1 MPSSTVEDYVKQI
14 YLEAQRAD
22 GEPVQTGQ
30 LAQALSVT
38 PGTVTSML
46 KTLSSA
52 GLIDYEPRTGVHL
65 TSGGR
70 ELALHVLRR
79 HRLIEQFL
87 VEVLKLDWSEVHEEA
102 EQLEHVISEK
112 VLARID
118 AHLGYPSSDPHGDP
132 IPSSDGQVT
141 SPQEACL
148 LADLDDG
155 EEATV
160 SRIMDQDPHFLR
172 YLREQGLVPGIR
184 IKVDQRDPRS
194 EFMTLEL
201 TGEETQHLSVGHPTL
216 SKVMVDRIS

>member
-1 MPSSTVEDYVKQI
+1 MPSSTVENYVKQI

-65 TSGGR
+65 TGGGR

-102 EQLEHVISEK
+102 EQLEHVISDK
-112 VLARID
+112 VLERID
-118 AHLGYPSSDPHGDP
+118 ALLGYPSSDPHGDP
-132 IPSSDGQVT
+132 IPSSDGKVR
-141 SPQEACL
+141 SPRESCL
-148 LADLDDG
+148 LADLDTG

-160 SRIMDQDPHFLR
+160 SRIIDQDPRFLR
-172 YLREQGLVPGIR
+172 YLREQGLMPGIR
-184 IKVDQRDPRS
+184 IKVDQRDARS
-194 EFMTLEL
+194 ECMTIEL
-201 TGEETQHLSVGHPTL
+201 TGEDSQQLSVGHPTL
-216 SKVMVDRIS
+216 SKVLVDRVH

>member
-1 MPSSTVEDYVKQI
+1 MPSSTVENYVKQI
-14 YLEAQRAD
+14 YLESLEVD
-22 GEPVQTGQ
+22 GDPIQTGQ

-52 GLIDYEPRTGVHL
+52 GLVDYEPRTGVHL

-102 EQLEHVISEK
+102 EQLEHVISDK
-112 VLARID
+112 VLERMD
-118 AHLGYPSSDPHGDP
+118 DLLGFPSSDPHGDP
-132 IPSSDGQVT
+132 IPSSDGEVT
-141 SPQEACL
+141 VPSESCL
-148 LADLDDG
+148 LADLDQG

-160 SRIMDQDPHFLR
+160 SRIIDQDPHFLR

-184 IKVDQRDPRS
+184 IKVDERDPRS
-194 EFMTLEL
+194 EVMTIEL
-201 TGEETQHLSVGHPTL
+201 SGEDGQHLAVGHPIL
-216 SKVMVDRIS
+216 SKVMVDKAP